1 MVVPLLPG
9 SGSTAHT
16 DSSANTGGAFCS
28 SSSSSTFSSAAA
40 LSSSAKIHPNPPTST
55 LPLGQ
60 K

>member
-16 DSSANTGGAFCS
+16 DSSANTGGVFCS
-28 SSSSSTFSSAAA
+28 SSSPTFSSAAA
-40 LSSSAKIHPNPPTST
+40 LPSSAKILPNPPTST